1 MQNKNIKLIISDW
14 DGCLADCKNI
24 HFLALNKALATINE
38 KYVITREEHL
48 STYDGLPTNSKL
60 EKLHID
66 KGFPLDLK
74 ETINRLKQKFTIEL
88 IKSDMVV
95 DERLRNVLKQ
105 LKDENYKFYVASNSI
120 RETLQ
125 LMLCKTGLIEY
136 TDYFLSNNDIDY
148 PKPHPQ
154 MYMQAMVHAGVKPSE
169 TLIIEDSIHGREAAI
184 ASGANL
190 MPVDSPNDVTY
201 ENIKKYINKTSE
213 TTVNKKWEG
222 SDINILIPMAGLGS
236 RFSAENYV
244 FPKPLIETINGKPMI
259 QLVVE
264 NLNINANF
272 IYIVRKEHYEKY
284 NLKYLLNLITP
295 NCKIV
300 QVDKVTEG
308 AACTTLLA
316 KEYIDNDK
324 PLIIANSDQYLEWDS
339 NKFYYALMSDK
350 PDGCILTFE
359 SIHPKWSFAKVD
371 ENGFVTEVAEKN
383 PISNQ
388 ATCGI
393 YHWGK
398 GSDYV
403 KYAEQMINKNLRVNN
418 EFYTCPVYNEAIA
431 DGKKIKTYK
440 IDKFFGIGVPSD
452 LDIFLKKYNN

>member
-1 MQNKNIKLIISDW
+1 MDGVLIS
-14 DGCLADCKNI
+14 AKEI
-24 HFLALNKALATINE
+24 HYNSLNKALETVGKE
-38 KYVITREEHL
+38 YVITREEHL
-48 STYDGLPTNSKL
+48 STYDGLPTNKKL
-60 EKLHID
+60 ELLHIY
-66 KGFPLDLK
+66 KGFPLRYK
-74 ETINRLKQKFTIEL
+74 EEVSNLKQEFTFEAINEL
-88 IKSDMVV
+88 LGYDNQKCEMLMKLSAEGYRII
-95 DERLRNVLKQ
+95 
-105 LKDENYKFYVASNSI
+105 VASNSI
-120 RETLQ
+120 R
-125 LMLCKTGLIEY
+125 KTVRY
-136 TDYFLSNNDIDY
+136 MLSNTGMIKFVDKIYGNEDATNN
-148 PKPHPQ
+148 KPHPEI
-154 MYMQAMVHAGVKPSE
+154 YLKSILESKCKPSE
-169 TLIIEDSIHGREAAI
+169 VLIVEDSIHGREAAI

-190 MPVDSPNDVTY
+190 MPVDSPDDVTY
-201 ENIKKYINKTSE
+201 SNIKKYINKTSE

-236 RFSAENYV
+236 RFSVENYV

-300 QVDKVTEG
+300 QVDQVTEG

-339 NKFYYALMSDK
+339 NKFYYSIMSDK
-350 PDGCILTFE
+350 PDGCIITFE
-359 SIHPKWSFAKVD
+359 STHPKWSFAKVN
-371 ENGFVTEVAEKN
+371 ENGYVTEVAEKT
-383 PISNQ
+383 PISNI
-388 ATCGI
+388 ATTGI

-403 KYAEQMINKNLRVNN
+403 KYAEQMISKNLRVNN
-418 EFYTCPVYNEAIA
+418 EFYVCPTYNEAIA
-431 DGKKIKTYK
+431 DGKKIKIYNV
-440 IDKFFGIGVPSD
+440 DKMHGIGIPSD
-452 LDIFLKKYNN
+452 LQEFLRKFNN